1 LADDIF
7 DNPNYTAAFNEEGTM
22 SEVDGQSFKNILA
35 CWAAGI
41 TVASVSANNDWQ
53 AITVNSFASVSMIP
67 PLICLNVANRL
78 LACNYMASEGH
89 FAISILSDQQLD
101 LGKRFA
107 GYFDEQLD
115 NRFDGLTCETTA
127 LGDPIIPRAMAWLSC
142 TVEEQINFGEN
153 TMFVG
158 RVREGA
164 WTDDKTPL
172 LYHNRRWGIF
182 QATEDK

>member
-1 LADDIF
+1 
-7 DNPNYTAAFNEEGTM
+7 M

-41 TVASVSANNDWQ
+41 TVASVSSNDDWQ
-53 AITVNSFASVSMIP
+53 AITVNSFASVSMVP
-67 PLICLNVANRL
+67 PLICLNIANRL
-78 LACNYMASEGH
+78 LTRQYMASEEH

-107 GYFDEQLD
+107 GYFDDQLD
-115 NRFDGLTCETTA
+115 NRFDGLSCETTE
-127 LGDPIIPRAMAWLSC
+127 LGDPIIPGAMAWLSC
-142 TVEEQINFGEN
+142 TVEEQLNFGEN

-172 LYHNRRWGIF
+172 LYHNRHWGVF